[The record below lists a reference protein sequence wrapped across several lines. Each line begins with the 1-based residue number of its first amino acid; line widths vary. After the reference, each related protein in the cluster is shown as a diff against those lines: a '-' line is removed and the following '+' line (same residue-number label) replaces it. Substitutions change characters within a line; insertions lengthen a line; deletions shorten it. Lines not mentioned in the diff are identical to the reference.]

1 MSKGDKRRPRSTTRE
16 EQNLRDLYMNGRIG
30 FATYEKKY
38 KALMKRGLIKRDGLR
53 IGNTFRNKSS

>member
-1 MSKGDKRRPRSTTRE
+1 MGKTDKRRPCSTTRE

-38 KALMKRGLIKRDGLR
+38 RALIKRGLIRRDGR
-53 IGNTFRNKSS
+53 ILK

>member
-1 MSKGDKRRPRSTTRE
+1 MGKTDKRRPDQTTRE

-38 KALMKRGLIKRDGLR
+38 KALMKRGLTRRDGR
-53 IGNTFRNKSS
+53 VVT